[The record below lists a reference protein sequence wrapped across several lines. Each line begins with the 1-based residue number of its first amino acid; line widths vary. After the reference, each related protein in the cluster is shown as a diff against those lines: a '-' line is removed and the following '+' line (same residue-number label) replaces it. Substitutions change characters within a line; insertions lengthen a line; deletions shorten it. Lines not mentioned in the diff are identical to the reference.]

1 MTKEIKNY
9 FDSLTSYAGS
19 FSKCRFQKLYDPV
32 QKYGMY
38 GLTKDNIG
46 PAKQILKSRGGQYFR
61 TVKTGYGFYILC
73 FKFKND
79 TLKEI

>member
-1 MTKEIKNY
+1 MTKEIKEY
-9 FDSLTSYAGS
+9 FDNLTSYAGS

-38 GLTKDNIG
+38 GLTKTSL
-46 PAKQILKSRGGQYFR
+46 PEAKRILKRRGGQYFR

-79 TLKEI
+79 TLKAL